1 MSALRAQVQ
10 TVTRQKEQ
18 GHTRRFELGKWGT
31 IGLFVLPGM
40 LLFVLFVLVPI
51 AKAAQYSLYD
61 WNGFGPLTEY
71 VKDGN
76 YQRLYDHKP
85 FRSAINHSFF
95 IMFLSVTVQLPLAL
109 MLALLVGHGKLRGR
123 KIFRMILFV
132 PYVFSEI
139 ITALIWLY
147 VYHPSDGGL
156 ANIAFGTLIPGFHNQ
171 TWLGDR
177 DLVMYSLFGVLTW
190 KYFGFHM
197 ILYMA
202 GLQGVS
208 KELEEAARVD
218 GANERQVLRYVTL
231 PLLGSTIRLTVYL
244 AVLGAFQQFAIAWIL
259 TRGGSPANS
268 SHLISTYLFKFGI
281 KTFRLGYGSSV
292 AVVLF
297 MISLIFSVGYQRIV
311 MRRDY
316 AD

>member
-1 MSALRAQVQ
+1 MSALGAQVR
-10 TVTRQKEQ
+10 TITRQRDKT
-18 GHTRRFELGKWGT
+18 HPRRINFGKWGT
-31 IGLFVLPGM
+31 ISLFVLPGM
-40 LLFVLFVLVPI
+40 LLFVLFVLIPI

-61 WNGFGPLTEY
+61 WDGFGPLTEY
-71 VKDGN
+71 VKFGN
-76 YQRLYDHKP
+76 YDRLNDHKP

-95 IMFLSVTVQLPLAL
+95 IMFLSLTVQLPLAM
-109 MLALLVGHGKLRGR
+109 MLALLVGRGKLRGR

-132 PYVFSEI
+132 PFVFSEI
-139 ITALIWLY
+139 ITALIWMY
-147 VYHPSDGGL
+147 VFHPGEGL
-156 ANIAFGTLIPGFHNQ
+156 ANVALGTLIPAFEGQ

-177 DLVMYSLFGVLTW
+177 DLVMYSLFAVLTW
-190 KYFGFHM
+190 KYFGFYM

-218 GANERQVLRYVTL
+218 GANELQVLRYVTL
-231 PLLGSTIRLTVYL
+231 PLLGSTIRLTIYL
-244 AVLGAFQQFAIAWIL
+244 SVLGSFQQFAIAWIL

-268 SHLISTYLFKFGI
+268 SHLISTYLYKFGI

-297 MISLIFSVGYQRIV
+297 TISLLFSLGYQRIV
-311 MRRDY
+311 LRRDY

>member
-1 MSALRAQVQ
+1 MSALRVHVQTATRPKEQVQ
-10 TVTRQKEQ
+10 T
-18 GHTRRFELGKWGT
+18 RRFDLGKWGT
-31 IGLFVLPGM
+31 IGLFVLPGL
-40 LLFVLFVLVPI
+40 LLFSLFVLVPI
-51 AKAAQYSLYD
+51 AKAVQYSLYE

-71 VKDGN
+71 VEFGN
-76 YQRLYDHKP
+76 YDRLYEHKP

-95 IMFLSVTVQLPLAL
+95 IMILSVTIQLPLAL
-109 MLALLVGHGKLRGR
+109 MLALLVGRGKLHGR

-132 PYVFSEI
+132 PYIFSEI

-147 VYHPSDGGL
+147 VYHPSDGL
-156 ANIAFGTLIPGFHNQ
+156 ANVAFGTLIPGFENQ

-218 GANERQVLRYVTL
+218 GANEVQVLRHVTL

-244 AVLGAFQQFAIAWIL
+244 SVLGAFQQFAIAWIL
-259 TRGGSPANS
+259 TRGGNPANS
-268 SHLISTYLFKFGI
+268 SHLISTYLYKFGL

-297 MISLIFSVGYQRIV
+297 AISLLFSLGYQRVV

>member
-1 MSALRAQVQ
+1 MSALGAQVQ
-10 TVTRQKEQ
+10 TATHEREKN
-18 GHTRRFELGKWGT
+18 HARRFSLGKWGT

-40 LLFVLFVLVPI
+40 MLFALFVLVPI
-51 AKAAQYSLYD
+51 GKAVQYSLYE

-71 VKDGN
+71 VEEGN

-85 FRSAINHSFF
+85 FRSAIEHSFF
-95 IMFLSVTVQLPLAL
+95 IMLLSVTVQLPVAL
-109 MLALLVGHGKLRGR
+109 MLALLVGRGKLRGR

-139 ITALIWLY
+139 ITAIIWLY
-147 VYHPSDGGL
+147 VYHPNDGL
-156 ANIAFGTLIPGFHNQ
+156 ANVAFGTLIPGFQNQ

-218 GANERQVLRYVTL
+218 GANEGQVLRFITL
-231 PLLGSTIRLTVYL
+231 PLLGSTIRLTIYL
-244 AVLGAFQQFAIAWIL
+244 SVLGAFQQFAIAWIL

-268 SHLISTYLFKFGI
+268 SHLISTYLYKFGI

-297 MISLIFSVGYQRIV
+297 TISLLFSVGYQRIV